1 MTRTVTV
8 GLDGSR
14 ESLAAAEWAAREALR
29 RTLPLR
35 LVHVKEND
43 SHPKVLSG
51 MDPEARER
59 WEALPDETAAD
70 LARKHP
76 PLEVAVE
83 RLAGR
88 PAEVIRDSVGEA
100 ELLVLG
106 SRGRGTLTGFLV
118 GSVALSTV
126 AHVACPVVLVRAGTA
141 EQDTGDV
148 VVGLDLTRPREEL
161 LEFAFDAAARRGVP
175 LTVVHGWDPP
185 PVYGINPVAV
195 NPHLIDDLA
204 EEKSDALTRVLAP
217 WRERHP
223 EVEVRPQAVVGR
235 AAHHLL
241 EAAENASLLVVGRRN
256 RRARLGFHTGPVT
269 HALMHHSPAPV
280 AVVPHD

>member
-29 RTLPLR
+29 RELPLR
-35 LVHVKEND
+35 LLYVQETD
-43 SHPKVLSG
+43 SHPKVLSEL
-51 MDPEARER
+51 DPEARER
-59 WEALPDETAAD
+59 WEGLPDETAAD
-70 LARKHP
+70 LVRRHP
-76 PLEVAVE
+76 GLEAAVE

-88 PAEVIRDSVGEA
+88 PAEVIGNAAGEA
-100 ELLVLG
+100 GLLVLG
-106 SRGRGTLTGFLV
+106 SRGRGTLAGFLV

-126 AHVACPVVLVRAGTA
+126 AHVGCPVVLVRAGTA
-141 EQDTGDV
+141 ERDTADV
-148 VVGLDLTRPREEL
+148 VVGLDLARPREEL
-161 LEFAFDAAARRGVP
+161 LEFAFDAAVRRGAP
-175 LTVVHGWDPP
+175 LAVVHGWDPP

-195 NPHLIDDLA
+195 SPHLIDDLA
-204 EEKSDALTRVLAP
+204 EEKADALVRVLAP

-223 EVEVRPQAVVGR
+223 GVEVRPQAVVGR
-235 AAHHLL
+235 AAHRLL
-241 EAAENASLLVVGRRN
+241 EAAESASLVVVGRRN

-280 AVVPHD
+280 AVVPHG